1 MTALL
6 AVLLHAAQCTAQAR
20 TACSCTCRVTSSR
33 QRCGHV
39 SPSACPALGR
49 LGQLSVE
56 HKARRPA
63 AAAAAAALRAVPE
76 SGSDSE
82 SEPES
87 ASEPESEPA
96 SDPGSDPDTPVPAR
110 SLLPGINPCATPSTL
125 RPCAPFAADI

>member
-1 MTALL
+1 M
-6 AVLLHAAQCTAQAR
+6 
-20 TACSCTCRVTSSR
+20 
-33 QRCGHV
+33 
-39 SPSACPALGR
+39 SPSACPVPGR

-56 HKARRPA
+56 QKAKRPA

-76 SGSDSE
+76 SGSDPE

-110 SLLPGINPCATPSTL
+110 SPHATFSTL
-125 RPCAPFAADI
+125 CPSAHLQQTCKQLLLHATA